1 MPQAKKYITF
11 FFFYLRRNETGQVGM
26 MECKMT
32 CNSNGMLWPLP
43 TGKIELS
50 KELIHFYPGNLLI
63 KVSKDTPWNA
73 LTLAVQQIDIFKKY
87 LYKMHP
93 RYEPGSG
100 INPFSN
106 SRDMSSE
113 NSKKI
118 EVQLVIASGEKR
130 ITMETDESYSL
141 DIVDSGKLKI
151 IKFGKKGRK
160 ALFN

>member
-1 MPQAKKYITF
+1 
-11 FFFYLRRNETGQVGM
+11 M

-32 CNSNGMLWPLP
+32 CNPNGMLWPLP

-93 RYEPGSG
+93 KYEPGSG

-118 EVQLVIASGEKR
+118 EVQLVISSGEKR

-151 IKFGKKGRK
+151 IKFDKKGRK
-160 ALFN
+160 IFFN

>member
-1 MPQAKKYITF
+1 
-11 FFFYLRRNETGQVGM
+11 M

-50 KELIHFYPGNLLI
+50 KELVYFYPGNLLI

-93 RYEPGSG
+93 KYQPGSG

-118 EVQLVIASGEKR
+118 EVQLVIESGEKR

-151 IKFGKKGRK
+151 IKFDKKGRK

>member
-1 MPQAKKYITF
+1 
-11 FFFYLRRNETGQVGM
+11 M

-118 EVQLVIASGEKR
+118 EVQLVIESGEKR

-151 IKFGKKGRK
+151 IKIDKKKGRK

>member
-1 MPQAKKYITF
+1 
-11 FFFYLRRNETGQVGM
+11 M

-118 EVQLVIASGEKR
+118 EVQLVIESGEKR

-151 IKFGKKGRK
+151 IKFGKKKGRK

>member
-1 MPQAKKYITF
+1 
-11 FFFYLRRNETGQVGM
+11 M

-32 CNSNGMLWPLP
+32 CNPNGMLWPLP

-93 RYEPGSG
+93 KYEPGSG
-100 INPFSN
+100 INPFSD
-106 SRDMSSE
+106 SRDSMSSSSSSSE

-118 EVQLVIASGEKR
+118 EVQLEIESGEKR

-141 DIVDSGKLKI
+141 DIMDSGKYQTYFWNTKRLI
-151 IKFGKKGRK
+151 HDIFIPIVG
-160 ALFN
+160 

>member
-1 MPQAKKYITF
+1 
-11 FFFYLRRNETGQVGM
+11 M

-141 DIVDSGKLKI
+141 DIVDSGK
-151 IKFGKKGRK
+151 
-160 ALFN
+160 